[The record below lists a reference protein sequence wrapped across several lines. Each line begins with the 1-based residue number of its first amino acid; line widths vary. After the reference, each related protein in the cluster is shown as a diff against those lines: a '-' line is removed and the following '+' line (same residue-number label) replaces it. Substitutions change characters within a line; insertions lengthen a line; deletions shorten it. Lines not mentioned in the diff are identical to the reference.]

1 MPDGGSWRMPPPR
14 RRPPW
19 WPANE
24 TWPPLGPDGRPA
36 WGRRRHGFWPA
47 IGCLVGGLVILALLG
62 ALFVVM
68 SVLALI
74 PDFLG
79 MGPSAPPLL
88 GLGFVVLVVA
98 VVALVRGF
106 RRLADPLERLVDA
119 ARRVEAGAYDVRVPE
134 QIRGPRELRELSR
147 AFNTM
152 ASRLEADEGR
162 RRALLA
168 DVGHE
173 LRTPLAVIRGNL
185 EAIVDGVHPADE
197 AHLSGLIEETRVME
211 RLVEDLRTLSLT
223 EAGTLQLHREPT
235 DPDVLLGEVAAGYRA
250 EASRTGVAI
259 DLSAPDDLP
268 IVEVDPVRIREVLAN
283 LVGNAFRHTPPGGRI
298 SLKGDREADGD
309 GVVFTVSDTGAGIEP
324 ELLPHIFDRFA
335 KGPNSRGSGLGL
347 AIARD
352 LVIAHGGT
360 IEVRSEPGRGTAFEV
375 RLPVRPPAA
384 G

>member
-1 MPDGGSWRMPPPR
+1 MADGAGWRMRPPR

-19 WPANE
+19 WPENE
-24 TWPPLGPDGRPA
+24 AWPPAGPDGRPA
-36 WGRRRHGFWPA
+36 WRGRRHGFWPA
-47 IGCLVGGLVILALLG
+47 IGCLVGSVVILAMLGAAFVAINVLAMIPGLLG
-62 ALFVVM
+62 PGAEARPL
-68 SVLALI
+68 LAL
-74 PDFLG
+74 
-79 MGPSAPPLL
+79 A
-88 GLGFVVLVVA
+88 FVVLLVA

-106 RRLADPLERLVDA
+106 RSLADPLENLVDA

-134 QIRGPRELRELSR
+134 RIRGPRELRELSR

-152 ASRLEADEGR
+152 ASRLQADEQR

-197 AHLSGLIEETRVME
+197 ANLAGLIEETRVME

-250 EASRTGVAI
+250 EATRTGVS
-259 DLSAPDDLP
+259 LEVLAPDDLP
-268 IVEVDPVRIREVLAN
+268 ILEVDPVRVREVLAN
-283 LVGNAFRHTPPGGRI
+283 LVGNAFRYTPAGGRI
-298 SLKGDREADGD
+298 TITGDRGPGDD
-309 GVVFTVSDTGAGIEP
+309 GVVFVVSDTGSGIEP
-324 ELLPHIFDRFA
+324 ELLPNVFDRFA
-335 KGPNSRGSGLGL
+335 KGRDSRGSGLGL

-352 LVIAHGGT
+352 LVVAHGGT
-360 IEVRSEPGRGTAFEV
+360 IEVHSEPGRGTTFEV
-375 RLPVRPPAA
+375 RLPSGRPA
-384 G
+384 